1 MPERPASKCAGARF
15 WFWNMTKTTLVRI
28 VFEPDGAEVYV
39 PSGTFL
45 NKAAAASGRAVETP
59 CGGVGTC
66 GKCKVY
72 VSGALGEPDSVEL
85 RLLGESEISAGA
97 RLACRTRVTGDIS
110 VRIPE
115 ESLSRVQKILSR
127 GSLRDVDVATCIHK
141 VYCELQPPSL
151 TDETAE
157 FERLADHLKSDGVSV
172 RPNINIVRGLSSTL
186 KKADYKVTVVTCGD
200 GLICVE
206 PGDTRG
212 KTYGVAYD
220 LGSTTI
226 VGFLMDL
233 ETGQELAVSSV
244 MNPQTLYGDDLVSRI
259 SFATTQQDGARV
271 LQSAAVDALNRI
283 AESLAISAGVSLE
296 NVYRATVVGN
306 TCMTHLLLGIDTTS
320 LGQSPY
326 VPSVCSDICTSA
338 SELSLKF
345 STEARV
351 MVLPN
356 VAGFVGSD
364 LVGVLL
370 AHSWETD
377 GDTRLAVDI
386 GTNGEMALLHNEK
399 TYVCSAAAGPAFE
412 GAGISRGMRA
422 SPGAVDSVRI
432 REDVEITTIEN
443 RRPIGICGSGLVD
456 AVAQMLEAGLIDET
470 GRLLAPEDAG
480 CLPEA
485 ISRRLVQGD
494 SGLEFVLAFKNESGG
509 GQPVSITS
517 SDVRRLQLA
526 KGSIRAAI
534 QTLLH
539 TAGADESD
547 LSEVLLAGAFGN
559 YIRIESAIR
568 IGLIPDI
575 DHNRVIS
582 VGNAA
587 GAGSR
592 LALLSEKEMEVA
604 RHLARTAEH
613 IELGASPDY
622 QMELMDKM
630 MFPAAIGPCV

>member
-1 MPERPASKCAGARF
+1 MKK
-15 WFWNMTKTTLVRI
+15 TKLLRI
-28 VFEPDGAEVYV
+28 VFEPDGAEVFV
-39 PSGTFL
+39 PAGTL
-45 NKAAAASGRAVETP
+45 LSKAAAASGRAVESP
-59 CGGVGTC
+59 CGGMGTC
-66 GKCKVY
+66 GKCKVF
-72 VSGALGEPDSVEL
+72 VSGAVGEPDLIER
-85 RLLGESEISAGA
+85 RLLGDDEIASGA

-110 VRIPE
+110 VTIPE
-115 ESLSRVQKILSR
+115 ESRSRVQKILSR
-127 GSLRDVDVATCIHK
+127 GTLRDVDIVSGIKK
-141 VYCELQPPSL
+141 VYCELPPPSL

-157 FERLADHLKSDGVSV
+157 FERLAGYMRPAGVRL
-172 RPNINIVRGLSSTL
+172 RPSLCTLRGLSRVMKS
-186 KKADYKVTVVTCGD
+186 ADYKVTAVLYGD
-200 GLICVE
+200 ELIGIE

-212 KTYGVAYD
+212 KAYGIAYD

-233 ETGQELAVSSV
+233 ETGKELAVSAV

-259 SFATTQQDGARV
+259 SFATTQEDGASV

-283 AESLAISAGVSLE
+283 AESLAQGADVALE
-296 NVYRATVVGN
+296 NIYKVTVVGN
-306 TCMTHLLLGIDTTS
+306 TCMTHLLLGIDTLS

-326 VPSVCSDICTSA
+326 VPSVCADIITSA
-338 SELSLKF
+338 RDLSLNVACD
-345 STEARV
+345 ARV
-351 MVLPN
+351 VVLPN

-370 AHSWETD
+370 AHSWERD
-377 GDTRLAVDI
+377 GRSRLAVDI

-412 GAGISRGMRA
+412 GAGISQGMRA
-422 SPGAVDSVRI
+422 SAGAIDSVKI
-432 REDVEITTIEN
+432 RDDVEITTIEN

-456 AVAQMLEAGLIDET
+456 AIAQMLDAGLIDET
-470 GRLLAPEDAG
+470 GRLLPPDEAG
-480 CLPEA
+480 SLPAAVRE
-485 ISRRLVQGD
+485 RLIQGE
-494 SGLEFVLAFKNESGG
+494 SGPEFVLATRAEAGG
-509 GQPVSITS
+509 GKQVTVTS

-539 TAGADESD
+539 TAGAEESD
-547 LSEVLLAGAFGN
+547 LEEVLLAGAFGN

-568 IGLIPDI
+568 IGLIPGI
-575 DHNRVIS
+575 DRDRVKS

-592 LALLSEKEMEVA
+592 LALLSEKEMDVA
-604 RHLARTAEH
+604 RHLARHADH

-630 MFPAAIGPCV
+630 MFPALGSSPVVT